1 MNHSQSPQSPL
12 SQRRQSHLRQRFPNL
27 RIASWQGDNSVAL
40 VGPSRSGRLA
50 DVSAIASCLSELAG
64 QGVREAVTPALTPQD
79 AQPFF
84 QAGFEHYEHLH
95 LLSRRLLSQP
105 DSPKMKTKPGRR
117 WHLSTVLDIDRR
129 AFDDFW
135 RFDKVALNEARHATP
150 ASRYRVLAIDRK
162 IVGYHVTGR
171 AGNRGYLQRLAVDPD
186 HAGNGVGTALLFDC
200 LTWLYRHKALEA
212 LVNTQER
219 NERALQLYERHGFV
233 RQAEG
238 LVVLSWKAPS

>member
-1 MNHSQSPQSPL
+1 MQDL
-12 SQRRQSHLRQRFPNL
+12 TSH
-27 RIASWQGDNSVAL
+27 
-40 VGPSRSGRLA
+40 
-50 DVSAIASCLSELAG
+50 
-64 QGVREAVTPALTPQD
+64 GVREAVTPALAPLD
-79 AQPFF
+79 AQPFY

-95 LLSRRLLSQP
+95 LLSRRLF
-105 DSPKMKTKPGRR
+105 TKPDRPQMNSKAGRR

-150 ASRYRVLAIDRK
+150 TSRYRVISIDRK

-171 AGNRGYLQRLAVDPD
+171 AGHRGYLQRLAVDPD
-186 HAGNGVGTALLFDC
+186 HAGNGIGTALVFDC
-200 LTWLYRHKALEA
+200 LTWLHQHKAHEA

-219 NERALQLYERHGFV
+219 NQRALQLYERHGFV

-238 LVVLSWKAPS
+238 LVVLSWKSPA